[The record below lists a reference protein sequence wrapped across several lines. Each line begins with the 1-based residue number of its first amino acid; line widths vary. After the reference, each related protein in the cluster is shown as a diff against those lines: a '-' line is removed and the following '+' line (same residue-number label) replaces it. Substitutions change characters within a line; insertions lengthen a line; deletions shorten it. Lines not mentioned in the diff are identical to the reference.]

1 MWLENGPWIVAQDE
15 VEHDRVVGCGGRDS
29 GDSSDET
36 EVVGGGG
43 AGTLGSAAV
52 WLAWPGLG
60 P

>member
-1 MWLENGPWIVAQDE
+1 MRLENRPWIVAQVE

-36 EVVGGGG
+36 EGGGG
-43 AGTLGSAAV
+43 AGTLGTAAA